1 MQMKNI
7 DPNIDYLLTAPVQYI
22 SGNNVLEDCG
32 RFILRWGKSVLVSGG
47 NRAMNSVEHKLFN
60 ALDLA
65 GIKWEKNYFSGEC
78 CDENISLI
86 TEKAKRMNAEAIIG
100 VGGGKSLDSAK
111 RAAEIC
117 GIPVICIP
125 TIAATCAAASVLSV
139 IYTSKGVHKKDHYLE
154 RNPNL
159 VLVDPE
165 IIANAPVEY
174 FESGI
179 LDSLSKWYE
188 GRAAFKG
195 LQNPDVFAS
204 SAIKLSSL
212 LNELMEKHAVNAVRA
227 VKNKQATEAVT
238 IVTDLNIYLAAV
250 IQSIGKKTRGAAAH
264 GIHAGL
270 SLIPE
275 SHEVLHGFKVG
286 YGIIVQLIMEGTPLD
301 EIGRVVKFFRQLDL
315 EPSFKGLNLPF
326 DPDLIKK
333 VAEKSVLS
341 DPMKNM
347 PFEVKVEHIV
357 SAMQKA
363 EEIVGKL

>member
-1 MQMKNI
+1 MKII
-7 DPNIDYLLTAPVQYI
+7 DPNVDYLLTAPTQYI
-22 SGNNVLEDCG
+22 SGNNILEDCG
-32 RFILRWGKSVLVSGG
+32 RFILRWGKNVLVSGG
-47 NRAMNSVEHKLFN
+47 NRAMKAVEQKLFN
-60 ALDLA
+60 ALDSA

-78 CDENISLI
+78 CDENISII
-86 TEKAKRMNAEAIIG
+86 TEKVKAMKFDAIIG
-100 VGGGKSLDSAK
+100 VGGGKSLDTAK

-117 GIPVICIP
+117 NVPIICIP

-139 IYTSKGVHKKDHYLE
+139 IYTSEGVHKKDHYLE

-188 GRAAFKG
+188 GKAAFKG
-195 LQNPDVFAS
+195 IQNPDIFAS
-204 SAIKLSSL
+204 SAINLASL
-212 LNELMEKHAVNAVRA
+212 LNELMEKNAVKA
-227 VKNKQATEAVT
+227 VQAIKNKQSTDAVV

-270 SLIPE
+270 SIIPE
-275 SHEVLHGFKVG
+275 SHEILHGFKVG
-286 YGIIVQLIMEGTPLD
+286 YGIIVQLVMERKPLD
-301 EIGRVVKFFRQLDL
+301 ELRRVVNFFRQLDL
-315 EPSFKGLNLPF
+315 EPSFKGMNLPF
-326 DPDLIKK
+326 DAEVIKE
-333 VAEKSVLS
+333 VAVKSVLS

-347 PFEVKVEHIV
+347 PFEVTPDFLS
-357 SAMQKA
+357 SAMREV
-363 EEIVGKL
+363 EELISKL